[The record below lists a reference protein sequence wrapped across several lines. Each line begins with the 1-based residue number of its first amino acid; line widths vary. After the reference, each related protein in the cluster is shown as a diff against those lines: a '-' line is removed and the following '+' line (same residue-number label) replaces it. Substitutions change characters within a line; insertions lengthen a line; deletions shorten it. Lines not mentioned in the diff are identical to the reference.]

1 MAIMES
7 MAGADEVLA
16 GIKRNQITGLPPQ
29 NLTLFK
35 ATGGDTKVTLNWNIS
50 DTVVNDQL
58 LCTVKGIMIR
68 RSTTAA
74 PASITDGDL
83 VINTTNLS
91 GSYEDTGLTNDTT
104 YYYRAFA
111 YSDHGVYNLNAA
123 NVAQATPKE
132 YILLGFKIKKNES
145 DPAARVTYTEMA
157 EGLTP
162 ASTNLTTG
170 AVDLG
175 GFANFWFIT
184 ENKPCMVKYDGTID
198 YYLDPD
204 DYTKKEDGVT
214 ASDVS
219 STSYA
224 GNAMAK
230 IPLTWLKIWEDSTYI
245 YVNICDTKL
254 DDDYHAYAHTRKDG
268 TIMDYI
274 FMSMF
279 EGSLTSSKV
288 RSLKGQ
294 SVMNSQ
300 TGANELTY
308 AKANGTLWS
317 TRSWSQHNLINMLL
331 VLLFKST
338 NLQATL
344 GNGHYSGGS
353 QASHLLTTGT
363 ISDKGQFYGTSGNV
377 AMKCFHIENYYGD
390 QWERIEGCVTNGS
403 THILIKETPEY
414 NTSGTGY
421 TDTGIVPSGTSGGYI
436 SAEQGFAYGVVPKT
450 ASGSDSTYTPDGL
463 WFAASCYAV
472 VGGASTSGLLVGPF
486 ALSLSHAVSY
496 TYWSFGAA
504 LSCEQPAA

>member
-16 GIKRNQITGLPPQ
+16 GIKRNQITGLPPK
-29 NLTLFK
+29 NLTLFT
-35 ATGGDTKVTLNWNIS
+35 ATGGDTKVTLKWNAG
-50 DTVVNDQL
+50 DTIVDDQL
-58 LCTVKGIMIR
+58 LCTVKGVMIR
-68 RSTTAA
+68 RSTTAT
-74 PASITDGDL
+74 PEKITDGDL
-83 VINTTNLS
+83 VIDTTNLS
-91 GSYEDTGLTNDTT
+91 GTYVDEDLTNDTT
-104 YYYRAFA
+104 YYYRAFP
-111 YSDHGVYNLNAA
+111 YSDHGVYNLNDENA
-123 NVAQATPKE
+123 AQATPKE
-132 YILLGFKIKKNES
+132 YILLGFKIKKSES
-145 DPAARVTYTEMA
+145 DPATRVEYTEMA

-162 ASTNLTTG
+162 ASTNLSTG

-175 GFANFWFIT
+175 SFANFWFIT
-184 ENKPCMVKYDGTID
+184 ENKPCMVKSDGTID

-219 STSYA
+219 NTSYD

-245 YVNICDTKL
+245 YVNICDTKI
-254 DDDYHAYAHTRKDG
+254 DDDYHAYAHERSDG
-268 TIMDYI
+268 TVMDYI
-274 FMSMF
+274 FLAMF

-308 AKANGTLWS
+308 AKANGSLWS
-317 TRSWSQHNLINMLL
+317 TRSWSHHNLINMLL

-353 QASHLLTTGT
+353 SASNLLTTGT

-390 QWERIEGCVTNGS
+390 QWERIEGCVTDANKQ
-403 THILIKETPEY
+403 ILIKETPSY
-414 NTSGTGY
+414 STSGSGY
-421 TDTGIVPSGTSGGYI
+421 TATGIIPGGTSGGYI
-436 SAEQGFAYGVVPKT
+436 SAETADDYGIIPTT

-463 WFAASCYAV
+463 WFAASCYAF
-472 VGGASTSGLLVGPF
+472 VGGSCDNGLPVGPF
-486 ALSLSHAVSY
+486 ALALNNAVSA
-496 TYWSFGAA
+496 TYWNFGAA

>member
-16 GIKRNQITGLPPQ
+16 GIKREQITGIPPK
-29 NLTLFK
+29 NLTQFSAK
-35 ATGGDTKVTLNWNIS
+35 GGDTVVTLKWNAAN
-50 DTVVNDQL
+50 TVIDDQV

-68 RSTTAA
+68 RSTTAT
-74 PASITDGDL
+74 PEKITDGDL
-83 VINTTNLS
+83 VIDTANLS
-91 GSYEDTGLTNDTT
+91 GTYVDEDLTNDTT
-104 YYYRAFA
+104 YYYRAFP

-123 NVAQATPKE
+123 NAAEATPQE
-132 YILLGFKIKKNES
+132 YILLGFKINKTES
-145 DPAARVTYTEMA
+145 DPNARVTYTEGA

-175 GFANFWFIT
+175 GFSDFWFIT
-184 ENKPCMVKYDGTID
+184 ENKPCMVKNDGTID
-198 YYLDPD
+198 YYLDPN

-219 STSYA
+219 NTSYA

-245 YVNICDTKL
+245 YVNICDTQL
-254 DDDYHAYAHTRKDG
+254 DEDYHAYAHTRKDG
-268 TIMDYI
+268 TVMDHI
-274 FMSMF
+274 FLAMF

-317 TRSWSQHNLINMLL
+317 TRSWSHHNLINMLL

-338 NLQATL
+338 NLQAKL
-344 GNGHYSGGS
+344 GNGHYTGGS

-403 THILIKETPEY
+403 THICIKETPEY
-414 NTSGTGY
+414 NTAGTGY

-436 SAEQGFAYGVVPKT
+436 NSEQGFAYGVVPKT

-463 WFAASCYAV
+463 WYAASCYAI
-472 VGGASTSGLLVGPF
+472 VGGSCGIGLPVGPF
-486 ALSLSHAVSY
+486 ALYLHAAVSD
-496 TYWSFGAA
+496 TGWAFGAA

>member
-1 MAIMES
+1 MAITES

-50 DTVVNDQL
+50 DTVVDDQL

-74 PASITDGDL
+74 PASITDGTL
-83 VINTTNLS
+83 VVDTANLS

-132 YILLGFKIKKNES
+132 YILLGFKIKKSES
-145 DPAARVTYTEMA
+145 DPAARVIYTEMA

-175 GFANFWFIT
+175 DFASFWFIT

-219 STSYA
+219 STSYT

-353 QASHLLTTGT
+353 QASHLLQTGT

-463 WFAASCYAV
+463 WFAASCYAF
-472 VGGASTSGLLVGPF
+472 VGGSCDNGLPVGPF
-486 ALSLSHAVSY
+486 ALALHVAVSN
-496 TYWSFGAA
+496 TSWDFGAA

>member
-16 GIKRNQITGLPPQ
+16 GIKRNQITGIPPK
-29 NLTLFK
+29 NLTTFS
-35 ATGGDTKVTLNWNIS
+35 ATGGDEKVTLAWNAE
-50 DTVVNDQL
+50 DTAVDGQV
-58 LCTVKGIMIR
+58 LCTVKGVMIR
-68 RSTTAA
+68 RSTTAT
-74 PASITDGDL
+74 PEKITDGDL
-83 VINTTNLS
+83 VIDTSNLS
-91 GSYEDTGLTNDTT
+91 GTYVDENLTNDTT
-104 YYYRAFA
+104 YYYRAFP
-111 YSDHGVYNLNAA
+111 YSDHGVYNLNDA
-123 NVAQATPKE
+123 NAAQATPKE
-132 YILLGFKIKKNES
+132 YILLGFKIKKSES

-175 GFANFWFIT
+175 DFANFWFIT
-184 ENKPCMVKYDGTID
+184 ENKPCMVKYDGSID
-198 YYLDPD
+198 YYLDPN

-219 STSYA
+219 NTSYG

-230 IPLTWLKIWEDSTYI
+230 IPLTWLKIWEDDTYI
-245 YVNICDTKL
+245 YVNICDTKI
-254 DDDYHAYAHTRKDG
+254 DDDYKAYAHTRKDG
-268 TIMDYI
+268 TIMDHI
-274 FMSMF
+274 FMAMF

-317 TRSWSQHNLINMLL
+317 TQSWSQINLINMLL

-344 GNGHYSGGS
+344 GNGHYTGGS
-353 QASHLLTTGT
+353 AASSLLQTGT
-363 ISDKGQFYGTSGNV
+363 IYNKGQFYGTSGNV

-390 QWERIEGCVTNGS
+390 CWNRIEGCVTNGS
-403 THILIKETPEY
+403 THICIKETPEY

-421 TDTGIVPSGTSGGYI
+421 TDTGVTPSGTSGGYI
-436 SAEQGFAYGVVPKT
+436 NSEKGEAYGIIPKT

-463 WFAASCYAV
+463 WFAANCYAI
-472 VGGASTSGLLVGPF
+472 VGGSCGIGLLVGPF
-486 ALSLSHAVSY
+486 ALALSNAVSY
-496 TYWSFGAA
+496 TSWTIGAA

>member
-29 NLTLFK
+29 NLSLFT

-50 DTVVNDQL
+50 NTVVDDQL

-74 PASITDGDL
+74 PASVTDGTL
-83 VINTTNLS
+83 VVDTANLS

-132 YILLGFKIKKNES
+132 YILLGFKIKKSES
-145 DPAARVTYTEMA
+145 DPATRVEYTEGA
-157 EGLTP
+157 VGLTP

-175 GFANFWFIT
+175 DFANFWFIT

-219 STSYA
+219 NTSYG

-245 YVNICDTKL
+245 YVNICDTKI
-254 DDDYHAYAHTRKDG
+254 DNDYKAYAHTRKDG

-463 WFAASCYAV
+463 WFAASCYAL
-472 VGGASTSGLLVGPF
+472 VGGACANGLLVGPF
-486 ALSLSHAVSY
+486 ALALHSAVSY
-496 TYWSFGAA
+496 TAWGFGAA

>member
-29 NLTLFK
+29 NLTLFT
-35 ATGGDTKVTLNWNIS
+35 ATGGDAKVTLNWNIS
-50 DTVVNDQL
+50 NTVVDDQL

-74 PASITDGDL
+74 PASITDGTL
-83 VINTTNLS
+83 VVDTANLS

-162 ASTNLTTG
+162 ASTNLSTG

-175 GFANFWFIT
+175 DFANFWFIT

-230 IPLTWLKIWEDSTYI
+230 IPLTWLKIWQDSTYI

-254 DDDYHAYAHTRKDG
+254 DDDYHAYAHTRADG
-268 TIMDYI
+268 TVMDHI
-274 FMSMF
+274 FMAMF

-300 TGANELTY
+300 TGTNELTY
-308 AKANGTLWS
+308 AKANGSLWS
-317 TRSWSQHNLINMLL
+317 TQSWSQINLINMLL

-377 AMKCFHIENYYGD
+377 AMKCFHIENFYGD
-390 QWERIEGCVTNGS
+390 CWNRIEGCVTDANKQ
-403 THILIKETPEY
+403 ILIKPTPTY
-414 NTSGTGY
+414 NTAGTGY
-421 TDTGIVPSGTSGGYI
+421 TATGIIPGGTSGGYI
-436 SAEQGFAYGVVPKT
+436 NAEEGKAYGIVPKT

-463 WFAASCYAV
+463 WFAASCYAL
-472 VGGASTSGLLVGPF
+472 VGGSCTDGLLVGPF
-486 ALSLSHAVSY
+486 ALSLNNAVSY
-496 TYWSFGAA
+496 TTWNFGAA

>member
-50 DTVVNDQL
+50 DTVVDDQL

-74 PASITDGDL
+74 PASITDGTL
-83 VINTTNLS
+83 VVDTANLS

-463 WFAASCYAV
+463 WFAASCYAL
-472 VGGASTSGLLVGPF
+472 VGGRCNGGLLVGPF
-486 ALSLSHAVSY
+486 ALDLGTAVSG
-496 TYWSFGAA
+496 THWSVGAA

>member
-29 NLTLFK
+29 NLSLFT

-50 DTVVNDQL
+50 NTVVDDQL

-68 RSTTAA
+68 RSTTAV
-74 PASITDGDL
+74 PASITDGTL
-83 VINTTNLS
+83 VVDTANLS

-132 YILLGFKIKKNES
+132 YILLGFKIKKSES
-145 DPAARVTYTEMA
+145 DPATRVEYTEGA
-157 EGLTP
+157 VGLTP

-175 GFANFWFIT
+175 DFANFWFIT

-219 STSYA
+219 NTSYG

-245 YVNICDTKL
+245 YVNICDTKI
-254 DDDYHAYAHTRKDG
+254 DNDYKAYAHTRKDG

-472 VGGASTSGLLVGPF
+472 VGGACADGLPVGPF
-486 ALSLSHAVSY
+486 ALNLSSAVSA
-496 TYWSFGAA
+496 TSWSIGAA